1 MTVFPICVIIDSAMK
16 LSHEAM
22 KKTLQERL
30 LNRSRRMRSLRLEMD
45 ALLSAHVRY
54 QDLEEDFAQ
63 ESHSASILIGL
74 LGSAGVDETLAAAE
88 SVSDDDPSCL
98 KQTLSERRPAE
109 ELRENLRLWRAVREI
124 VRLGGESS
132 VGEIQDSL
140 VSLGMGNVTR
150 QAIESA
156 LRQHT
161 KEFSV
166 SKRGREL
173 YVDLK

>member
-1 MTVFPICVIIDSAMK
+1 MK
-16 LSHEAM
+16 ISHEAL

-30 LNRSRRMRSLRLEMD
+30 LNRSRRMQSFRLEME

-54 QDLEEDFAQ
+54 QDLEEALAQ

-74 LGSAGVDETLAAAE
+74 LGRAGVAETLAVAE
-88 SVSDDDPSCL
+88 NVSDEHPSCL
-98 KQTLSERRPAE
+98 EQTLSERGPAE
-109 ELRENLRLWRAVREI
+109 ELRDNLRLWRAVREI

-132 VGEIQDSL
+132 VGEIQGSL
-140 VSLGMGNVTR
+140 VSLGMDNVTR

-156 LRQHT
+156 LRQHR

>member
-1 MTVFPICVIIDSAMK
+1 VILDAAMK
-16 LSHEAM
+16 LTHEAL

-30 LNRSRRMRSLRLEMD
+30 LNRSRRMHSFRLEMD

-54 QDLEEDFAQ
+54 QDLEEALAK

-74 LGSAGVDETLAAAE
+74 LGSDGVAETMNAAE
-88 SVSDDDPSCL
+88 NVSDSDPSCL
-98 KQTLSERRPAE
+98 EQTLRERRPPE
-109 ELRENLRLWRAVREI
+109 ELRENLRLWRAIREI
-124 VRLGGESS
+124 VRLCGESS

-140 VSLGMGNVTR
+140 VSLGMDNVTR
-150 QAIESA
+150 QAVESA
-156 LRQHT
+156 LRQHK